1 MSHPEER
8 KLKVVGCDLDDVLAD
23 FLGNFIRTANQRYG
37 VPADIS
43 LRPDSWSWDNMG
55 WSKDQL
61 TEMWQLIHD
70 TPDFWSSIKVLPDV
84 NSDLVRRL
92 SEKTELYFPTARSQ
106 CLGDSVATQSARFL
120 LNNFSIPFPRVIV
133 SNEKGPLA
141 AALKYDYFIDDR
153 DKNCIDVKTARPECE
168 VLLVNSSH
176 NQSFDAESRGIVRVS
191 GFNEAAQLILSEV

>member
-1 MSHPEER
+1 MSRPVEK

-23 FLGNFIRTANQRYG
+23 FIGNFIRTANSRYG
-37 VPADIS
+37 VPEDVS

-70 TPDFWSSIKVLPDV
+70 TPDFWATLTALPNVDAT
-84 NSDLVRRL
+84 LVTRL
-92 SEKTELYFPTARSQ
+92 SEKTELYFPTARAQ

-153 DKNCIDVKTARPECE
+153 DKNCVDVKLARPECE
-168 VLLVNSSH
+168 VFLVNSSH
-176 NQSFDAESRGIVRVS
+176 NHNFDEASIGIIRVS
-191 GFNEAAQLILSEV
+191 GFNEAATLILGGL

>member
-1 MSHPEER
+1 MSRPVE
-8 KLKVVGCDLDDVLAD
+8 KQLKVVGCDLDDVLAD
-23 FLGNFIRTANQRYG
+23 FIGNFIRTANSRYG
-37 VPADIS
+37 VPEDVS

-61 TEMWQLIHD
+61 AEMWQLIHD
-70 TPDFWSSIKVLPDV
+70 TPDFWSIIPALPNVDRT
-84 NSDLVRRL
+84 LVTRL
-92 SEKTELYFPTARSQ
+92 SEKTELYFPTARAQ

-153 DKNCIDVKTARPECE
+153 DKNCVDVKLARPECE
-168 VLLVNSSH
+168 VFLVNSSH
-176 NQSFDAESRGIVRVS
+176 NHAFNERTLGIVRVS